1 MGKCLMN
8 KKRYNSKICI
18 PIMARNTEEAVEKME
33 KAADS
38 ADLFELRLDV
48 MESFDLERI
57 IRSSP
62 LPVLVTYRSVKEGGK
77 GKADYSIRS
86 HHLIKAM
93 EAGADL
99 VDVEFTM
106 PLGFRE
112 LIREHGRTSRL
123 VALHPS
129 HE

>member
-1 MGKCLMN
+1 MN
-8 KKRYNSKICI
+8 KKRYNGKICI
-18 PIMARNTEEAVEKME
+18 PIMARDTDEAIEKME
-33 KAADS
+33 KAAEW
-38 ADLFELRLDV
+38 ADLFEIRLDV
-48 MESFDLERI
+48 MESFDLDRLI
-57 IRSSP
+57 ASSP

-77 GKADYSIRS
+77 GKADYVIRT

-112 LIREHGRTSRL
+112 LIWEHRRKSRL
-123 VALHPS
+123 VALHSS